1 MITPRIGHYDPK
13 LGRVRTDTD
22 DFYDH
27 RKLVL
32 DKIKIAREIEA
43 QQKKGRK

>member
-1 MITPRIGHYDPK
+1 MAHVGQYDPK
-13 LGRVRTDTD
+13 LGRVRTHTY

-32 DKIKIAREIEA
+32 DSIKIAREIEA